1 MAVQLPA
8 LEARDLTVTVH
19 LKDGGQA
26 TVVDH
31 VDFEIEAGGSLGL
44 VGESGSGK
52 TMTSLAIMRLL
63 PRAVQVEGGQVFLAG
78 EELLK
83 LDQGQMRRRRGSR
96 IAMILQ
102 DPMTALDPSFTIR
115 SQLAEPMRQ
124 HRHLSGPALEAAMVS
139 ALEQVHLPSPE
150 RVLDAYPHQLSGGMR
165 QRVTSAIALAGNPV
179 VLIADEPTT
188 ALDVTTQA
196 RYLQLLEELQETYGF
211 ALLLVTHDLLIV
223 KQVCSRLVVM
233 YGGRVVEA
241 GTVDDVFGN
250 PQHPYT
256 RALLGAIPVIGD
268 SVHLESIE
276 GQAPD
281 LRDQSPGCN
290 FASRCK
296 FARDVCRTSPPI
308 LSPRGDDHTA
318 RCWGTEPGGWIQA

>member
-1 MAVQLPA
+1 VVAGSPA
-8 LEARDLTVTVH
+8 LETRNLTVVVR
-19 LKDGGQA
+19 LRDGGRA
-26 TVVDH
+26 TVVDQ
-31 VDFEIEAGGSLGL
+31 VNLEIPAGGSLGL

-63 PRAVQVEGGQVFLAG
+63 PRAVYVDSGEVLLAG
-78 EELLK
+78 ENLLD
-83 LDQGQMRRRRGSR
+83 LDPAQMRRRRGSQ

-115 SQLAEPMRQ
+115 SQLAEPLRQ
-124 HRHLSGPALEAAMVS
+124 HRQLSGPELEAAMTQ
-139 ALEQVHLPSPE
+139 ALELVHLAAPA
-150 RVLDAYPHQLSGGMR
+150 RVLAAYPHQLSGGMR
-165 QRVTSAIALAGNPV
+165 QRVTSAIALSGNPS

-196 RYLQLLEELQETYGF
+196 RYLQLLEELQKTFGF

-223 KQVCSRLVVM
+223 KQVCTRLVVM
-233 YGGRVVEA
+233 YGGRVVES
-241 GTVDDVFGN
+241 GYVDDVFRT

-281 LRDQSPGCN
+281 LREQPAGCN
-290 FASRCK
+290 FAARCK
-296 FARDVCRTSPPI
+296 FARDVCTEAPPE
-308 LSPRGDDHTA
+308 LSSRGTGHVA
-318 RCWGTEPGGWIQA
+318 RCWGTAPGGWVES